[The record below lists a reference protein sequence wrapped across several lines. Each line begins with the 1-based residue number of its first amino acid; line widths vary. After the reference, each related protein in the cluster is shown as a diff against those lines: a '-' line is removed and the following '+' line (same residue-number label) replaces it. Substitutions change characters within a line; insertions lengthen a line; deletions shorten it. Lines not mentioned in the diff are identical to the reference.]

1 MEQAPD
7 LKVYDGFDELFWE
20 LDACDETLATVTKR
34 PDMAP
39 RCFVKRHKWPIRI
52 VIEYHQA
59 K

>member
-39 RCFVKRHKWPIRI
+39 RFFVKRHKWPIRI
-52 VIEYHQA
+52 VIE
-59 K
+59 